1 MMIVTILRWKWTTRG
16 MAVTMHILRGPQ
28 KVEREREN
36 LLQVH
41 LDYTALLGG
50 TG

>member
-1 MMIVTILRWKWTTRG
+1 MQLRERKVNFGQSVTFFTKCNDKNGGI
-16 MAVTMHILRGPQ
+16 A
-28 KVEREREN
+28 REREN

>member
-1 MMIVTILRWKWTTRG
+1 MSLNTGANVN
-16 MAVTMHILRGPQ
+16 
-28 KVEREREN
+28 VELMLDANREREN